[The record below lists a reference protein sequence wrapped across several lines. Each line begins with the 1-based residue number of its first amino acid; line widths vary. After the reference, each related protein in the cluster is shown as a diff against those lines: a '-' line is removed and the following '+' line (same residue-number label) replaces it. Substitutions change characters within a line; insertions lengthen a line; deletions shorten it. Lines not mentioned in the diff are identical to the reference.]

1 MKKLF
6 AITLILSLSSCSYFD
21 FLKSQDKEKEIS
33 FLEMAPK
40 VDLKQFFRG
49 EIESFAII
57 KDGNDKI
64 IGSYTGTMRG
74 EWDENKGVL
83 KQNFLY
89 NDGKRDN
96 RTWLITDNVDGTFS
110 AVGHD
115 VVESETG
122 KQIGNTI
129 QMPYSFAVLENGV
142 KQKIRYEDN
151 FYLVDSSSM
160 IGTSVAKSSRGIV
173 ISKSLISL
181 KKVGK

>member
-1 MKKLF
+1 MKKLS
-6 AITLILSLSSCSYFD
+6 AIALILSLSSCSYLD
-21 FLKSQDKEKEIS
+21 FLNPKEKEKEIS

-40 VDLKQFFRG
+40 VDLKQFFKG

-89 NDGKRDN
+89 NEGRRDN
-96 RTWLITDNVDGTFS
+96 RTWLITDNGDGTFS

-122 KQIGNTI
+122 RQIGNVI
-129 QMPYSFAVLENGV
+129 QMPYSFAIVENGV
-142 KQKIRYEDN
+142 RQKIKYEDN

-160 IGTSVAKSSRGIV
+160 IGVSVAKSSRGVV
-173 ISKSLISL
+173 ISKSIISL
-181 KKVGK
+181 RKVGK